1 MSNFAYLSN
10 GSIYNFKLSENMTNT
25 EDRTPIILPTP
36 PVVVPETPSAPTMT
50 NILSQTTPSND
61 YLNLAG
67 NLKLAGTIKAT
78 NFIKED
84 GTPLNEITRFGLAL
98 PKNVYHVNNKIGVN
112 QENPE
117 ADLDISGTLRAGNAT
132 LTNINAKSANFTESV
147 NAKSA
152 SFTESVNAKSA
163 NFTESVNAKSAN
175 FSDITR
181 GQYLRYNDAVLKN
194 TAKATTSG
202 GGFALEIDSDGI
214 EGTYMNFKHKGE
226 RAAYIQANQSD
237 GNRNL
242 LINPGRNTKVIV
254 GGDRMDF
261 PGGDYWINRDPKG
274 WSAMYLRN
282 NSGQVQLFLNQDQ
295 RTDDG
300 GVKTATLRNDAGN
313 LRLQARNSKG
323 IQIDSETGNVTLD
336 SGICIVR
343 DNNGNCKANISSDG
357 DLRIRNINLGGSIID
372 SLGNNINLNSTSKT
386 EAMMYIE
393 LLNGITPGTVSNS
406 DINTISETRMLNISE
421 ITDNMDILTLFNKNN
436 PKNLNEA
443 PFINYSINIYFNI
456 LPRGGAPK
464 DDIDGI
470 NRFTVRADDG
480 VAFEYAYSNV
490 NDKYL
495 NTTVP
500 TARPKDTTGW
510 KDQAATEYTYSIPR
524 QNNNL
529 IIKCKISFYQKGW
542 GSAFT
547 ITNLKRAIQSVGDLV

>member
-25 EDRTPIILPTP
+25 QDGTATPSFIPIPPETPSVLPTP
-36 PVVVPETPSAPTMT
+36 PVVAPQTPSAPTMT
-50 NILSQTTPSND
+50 NILSQTTNTND

-117 ADLDISGTLRAGNAT
+117 ADLDVSGTLRAGNAT
-132 LTNINAKSANFTESV
+132 LTNI
-147 NAKSA
+147 
-152 SFTESVNAKSA
+152 
-163 NFTESVNAKSAN
+163 NAKSAN

-194 TAKATTSG
+194 TASKTTSG

-226 RAAYIQANQSD
+226 RAAYIQANQSE

-242 LINPGRNTKVIV
+242 LINPGRNTKVVV

-300 GVKTATLRNDAGN
+300 GVRTATLRNDAGN

-357 DLRIRNINLGGSIID
+357 DLRVRNINLGGSIID
-372 SLGNNINLNSTSKT
+372 SLGNNINLNSSSKT
-386 EAMMYIE
+386 DAMMYIE
-393 LLNGITPGTVSNS
+393 LLNGIIPGTVSNS

-456 LPRGGAPK
+456 LPRGVPK
-464 DDIDGI
+464 DDATNIG
-470 NRFTVRADDG
+470 RFTVRADDG